1 MTTIVSVRRAGQVVV
16 GGDGQVSLGNTVM
29 KGTARKVN
37 PLPKHKVITGFAG
50 STADAI
56 TLRDLFEQQLD
67 KHHGNIVNAVIHL
80 AREWRSDRALRK
92 LEALMLVAN
101 EEKTYLISGSGDV
114 IEPEDGVIAIG
125 SGGNYALA
133 SAKALVEN
141 TDLSALEIVEKSLN
155 IAADICVFTNHNL
168 TLESL
173 PAKQS

>member
-1 MTTIVSVRRAGQVVV
+1 MTTIVSVRRGDQVVV

-29 KGTARKVN
+29 KGTAKKVN
-37 PLPKHKVITGFAG
+37 VLPKHNVITGFAG

-67 KHHGNIVNAVIHL
+67 KHQGNIVNSVIHL
-80 AREWRSDRALRK
+80 AREWRGDRVLRR

-125 SGGNYALA
+125 SGGNFALA
-133 SAKALVEN
+133 AAKALVNN
-141 TDLSALEIVEKSLN
+141 TELSAEDVVRKSLD
-155 IAADICVFTNHNL
+155 IAAEICVFTNHNL
-168 TLESL
+168 TIETL
-173 PAKQS
+173 PNKA

>member
-155 IAADICVFTNHNL
+155 IAADICVLTNHNL